1 MKEHEV
7 TWDQFQHSL
16 QELETRI
23 NIQKQVANAIGTFVL
38 FFIFASFSSSNDLL
52 KLKSCSFWLKTT
64 LSIIDSVSSASIPDE
79 HEDIMEVFKKF
90 ELELTTCQ
98 ILDVSTSEPA
108 INIATGE
115 TVATVCDDSS
125 SSALSNLKLA
135 EEAEKE
141 NAN

>member
-23 NIQKQVANAIGTFVL
+23 NIQKQVANA
-38 FFIFASFSSSNDLL
+38 
-52 KLKSCSFWLKTT
+52 
-64 LSIIDSVSSASIPDE
+64 IDSVSSASIPDE